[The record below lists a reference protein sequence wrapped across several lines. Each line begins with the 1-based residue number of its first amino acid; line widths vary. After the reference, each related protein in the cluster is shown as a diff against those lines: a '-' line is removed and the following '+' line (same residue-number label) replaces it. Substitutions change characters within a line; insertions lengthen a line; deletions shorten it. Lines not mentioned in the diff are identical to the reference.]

1 VYDFKTAVNDIE
13 ARAKPG
19 DLVVYTPFY
28 LDHVVAY
35 YDDRGLRMHSIPAD
49 GKLPPPRRGQRVFV
63 LASFLDKPQ
72 YRALADKVVER
83 LDRRSRLVHR
93 EAVPQIRTWEF
104 TR

>member
-1 VYDFKTAVNDIE
+1 MD
-13 ARAKPG
+13 
-19 DLVVYTPFY
+19 
-28 LDHVVAY
+28 
-35 YDDRGLRMHSIPAD
+35 SIPAD

-72 YRALADKVVER
+72 YRALADKVVKR